1 MAGFAKEGPAM
12 KVSRTLAALGLAA
25 LLAMGQAEPLLAAP
39 AKPAPVKPA
48 PAKPGAASPA
58 SAGPRGGADPA
69 LARGMTDQS
78 PAQQVAQALQA
89 MHLTACAGAV
99 QQATTFLFENQEAN
113 FVAQPL
119 GPDSDRWPT
128 VFVMESDDPTG
139 GGHTRFATL
148 MITPN
153 CSGMY
158 EQTIYW
164 PQPCASVKATVFPK
178 FTGEHVLYK
187 DVKVSDS
194 GPALQVYL
202 TPAGPGCISI
212 KKELF
217 H

>member
-1 MAGFAKEGPAM
+1 MM
-12 KVSRTLAALGLAA
+12 KTVAALGLAG
-25 LLAMGQAEPLLAAP
+25 LLALGPAAPVVAAPKVAAPKVAAPRAAEPARAE
-39 AKPAPVKPA
+39 PAPGP
-48 PAKPGAASPA
+48 PLRGAAD
-58 SAGPRGGADPA
+58 SAVS
-69 LARGMTDQS
+69 RGMSDANPS
-78 PAQQVAQALQA
+78 AQIRQALQS

-99 QQATTFLFENQEAN
+99 EQATSFLFEGQDAN
-113 FVAQPL
+113 FIAQPL

-128 VFVMESDDPTG
+128 VFVIESADPA
-139 GGHTRFATL
+139 GGHSRFATL
-148 MITPN
+148 MISPN

-178 FTGEHVLYK
+178 YTGEHVLFR

-217 H
+217 R